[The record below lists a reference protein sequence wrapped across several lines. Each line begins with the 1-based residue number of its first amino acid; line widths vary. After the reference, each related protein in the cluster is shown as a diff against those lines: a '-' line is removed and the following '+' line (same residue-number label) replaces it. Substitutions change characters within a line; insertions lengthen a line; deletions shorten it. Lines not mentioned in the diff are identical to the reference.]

1 MHIARL
7 AVVTLAALAI
17 ATPASAQIGGLKKKL
32 KEKAGQEEASRAA
45 DSASESPAEGA
56 APGDQGGMIVLSED
70 VVNRLLA
77 GLKAGQAERERAA
90 KEDTPYGR
98 YKKAEVAYA
107 VAQPKCQAARQTF
120 PQRAAANQKMLDKYS
135 ALTEKMVAA
144 QSKQDFKLMEIYQDS
159 LMAMQDPSCTVKKPE
174 QPKDYYEAQRDIDT
188 RAEKQEIKVSG
199 FAPNE
204 LAMVK
209 ERTIA
214 ILQGATPPGD
224 ASPTEKSAVSAK
236 SAELKQLLGWP
247 DQSETRATKTA
258 PTPAPTPAPA
268 PAPDP
273 QMSAAASDM
282 SACMTENLQ
291 SHQAE
296 IEALSKRAQ
305 EAQNAND
312 TGTLMAI
319 ADSVQ
324 QIQMA
329 GCTGR

>member
-7 AVVTLAALAI
+7 AVVTLAAIAI

-32 KEKAGQEEASRAA
+32 KEKAGQENAPRAA

-77 GLKAGQAERERAA
+77 GLKAGQAEREAA
-90 KEDTPYGR
+90 SKEDTPYGR
-98 YKKAEVAYA
+98 YKKGEVAYA
-107 VAQPKCQAARQTF
+107 VAQPKCQAAQQAF

-135 ALTEKMVAA
+135 AFTEKMVAA
-144 QSKQDFKLMEIYQDS
+144 QSKQDYKLMEIYQDS

-174 QPKDYYEAQRDIDT
+174 QPKDYYEAQRDIDR
-188 RAEKQEIKVSG
+188 RAEKQEIKLSG

-214 ILQGATPPGD
+214 ILQGATPAGD

-258 PTPAPTPAPA
+258 PTPAPTAAPA

-296 IEALSKRAQ
+296 IEALSNQAQ
-305 EAQNAND
+305 AAQQAND
-312 TGTLMAI
+312 TGKLMAI